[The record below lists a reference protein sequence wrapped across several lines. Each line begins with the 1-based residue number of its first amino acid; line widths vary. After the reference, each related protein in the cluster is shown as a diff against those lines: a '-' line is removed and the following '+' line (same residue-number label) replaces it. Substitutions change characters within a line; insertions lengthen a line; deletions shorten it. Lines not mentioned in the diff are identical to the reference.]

1 MIDVCLLGTGGM
13 MPLPGRHLTALLVR
27 HQGHSI
33 LIDCGE
39 GTQVAIRKYGWSM
52 HSIDAILFTHVHG
65 DHIAGISGLLSSMNT
80 EGRTEAVHIYGP
92 DAVEEV
98 VANLCVVV
106 GVNFNVY
113 FHSLRENPF
122 QVGQLK
128 VTAFPVKHNI
138 TCYGYRL
145 DLSRRPKFLPENAKA
160 LGVPVQDWK
169 RLQAGQT
176 VRVGLRTVTPEEV
189 SGPERS
195 GLSLVYSTDTRP
207 CVTLEK
213 AAQNCDLLITE
224 GIYGDRAK
232 TKGAEEKCHM
242 TAWEAGELA
251 DRAGAKETWLTHYS
265 PSFRNQAQYYE
276 EMASKHPSVRFASDG
291 WHRTLDFSS

>member
-1 MIDVCLLGTGGM
+1 M
-13 MPLPGRHLTALLVR
+13 
-27 HQGHSI
+27 
-33 LIDCGE
+33 
-39 GTQVAIRKYGWSM
+39 
-52 HSIDAILFTHVHG
+52 
-65 DHIAGISGLLSSMNT
+65 
-80 EGRTEAVHIYGP
+80 
-92 DAVEEV
+92 
-98 VANLCVVV
+98 
-106 GVNFNVY
+106 
-113 FHSLRENPF
+113 
-122 QVGQLK
+122 
-128 VTAFPVKHNI
+128 
-138 TCYGYRL
+138 
-145 DLSRRPKFLPENAKA
+145 
-160 LGVPVQDWK
+160 
-169 RLQAGQT
+169 
-176 VRVGLRTVTPEEV
+176 PEEV

-207 CVTLEK
+207 CATLEK
-213 AAQNCDLLITE
+213 AAKNCDLLITE